1 MQSRLSRSA
10 YRSRVIDVLAKVSA
24 EINPRNNQV
33 GRLGQK
39 PVQRNNNRVRWRT
52 VYSPLPLPHAVAN
65 NWLAQSKRLR
75 RAALFSAGRHDADR
89 RKSFEPRSESLQ
101 SCGVNPIVIS
111 QQNMR
116 HRLSQSQ
123 KSRTRAPAES

>member
-1 MQSRLSRSA
+1 MQRRLSRSA

-33 GRLGQK
+33 GGFGQK
-39 PVQRNNNRVRWRT
+39 PVQRNNNCVRRRT
-52 VYSPLPLPHAVAN
+52 VYGPLPLPHVVAN
-65 NWLAQSKRLR
+65 NRLAQSKRLR
-75 RAALFSAGRHDADR
+75 RAALFSAGSHDADR

-101 SCGVNPIVIS
+101 SRGVNPIVVG

-116 HRLSQSQ
+116 HLLSQSQ
-123 KSRTRAPAES
+123 DRE